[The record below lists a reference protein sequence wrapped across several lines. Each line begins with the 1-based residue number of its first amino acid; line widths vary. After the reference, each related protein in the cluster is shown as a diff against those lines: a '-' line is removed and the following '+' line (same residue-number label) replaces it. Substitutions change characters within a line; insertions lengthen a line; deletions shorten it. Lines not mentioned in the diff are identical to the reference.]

1 MNNQLKVRASM
12 KNALV
17 IYLVLVL
24 HTAFAQLDILNV
36 SIKKNDYQGIR
47 GTVLNDSAF
56 IAVSQTSGV
65 KCYWLGKSGARE
77 VNLPEL
83 NGYPVFAVGATDS
96 TYYYFIKET
105 KKQVFFS
112 ALAVRGDTRK
122 FSKESIVLDSRLY
135 GSYVEN
141 GHLFLLT
148 AEKSGFSLRLLE
160 YDGLAL
166 INNTSFKLSFDLGK
180 FKKKGVSF
188 YHATIPI
195 MPADVDSPIKI
206 VKDKDC
212 IWMSIDEPTAQNPD
226 GSYSRAKTT
235 ITKLDLKTNETTN
248 KVFMETSSFFF
259 NSIVYKN
266 HLYRVVPE
274 NGCRLDIFNI
284 ETEKKIAT
292 YTKEVFKKD
301 NQVVNWVVRDGSK
314 LSVQKVVG
322 DRFTGNSVHPPILL
336 VDSIGNGNVLVS
348 LGQRIEISSRVPNVF
363 PLGLAGVL
371 IPLIATAAIRE
382 IGEGPEIHQYVHFLI
397 KDGTQEF
404 FNEPVTR
411 RQRIDD
417 FEIFLK
423 PSFKGYVQTPSSSF
437 GFYVD
442 TNSTKL
448 NVIRFD

>member
-1 MNNQLKVRASM
+1 MSKYVI
-12 KNALV
+12 KNFVGVYMAL
-17 IYLVLVL
+17 LVHITVAQQEVL
-24 HTAFAQLDILNV
+24 TIN
-36 SIKKNDYQGIR
+36 INKKDYHGIR

-56 IAVSQTSGV
+56 IAINQTSGV
-65 KCYWLGKSGARE
+65 RCYWLDSSSVRE

-83 NGYPVFAVGATDS
+83 NGYPVFAVGGTDS
-96 TYYYFIKET
+96 TYYYFLKET
-105 KKQVFFS
+105 KKQIFFS
-112 ALAVRGDTRK
+112 ALAVKGDTRTLR
-122 FSKESIVLDSRLY
+122 KESIVLDSRLY

-141 GHLFLLT
+141 GHLFLLI
-148 AEKSGFSLRLLE
+148 AEKSGFGLRLLE
-160 YDGLAL
+160 YDGLVL
-166 INNTSFKLSFDLGK
+166 VNNTAFKLLFDLGK

-206 VKDKDC
+206 LKDKDC

-284 ETEKKIAT
+284 ETGKKIAT
-292 YTKEVFKKD
+292 YTKEVSKKD

-314 LSVQKVVG
+314 LRVQKVIG
-322 DRFTGNSVHPPILL
+322 DRFTGNSEHPPILL

-404 FNEPVTR
+404 FNKPVTR

-417 FEIFLK
+417 FEMYLN

-437 GFYVD
+437 GLYID
-442 TNSTKL
+442 ANSTNL
-448 NVIRFD
+448 NVVRFD

>member
-1 MNNQLKVRASM
+1 MNLM
-12 KNALV
+12 KNTLL
-17 IYLVLVL
+17 IYLVFVL
-24 HTAFAQLDILNV
+24 HTSFAQLDLLNL
-36 SIKKNDYQGIR
+36 SIKKNDYQGIQ

-56 IAVSQTSGV
+56 IAISQTSGA
-65 KCYWLGKSGARE
+65 KCYWLSASGARE

-83 NGYPVFAVGATDS
+83 NGYPVFAVGGTDS

-105 KKQVFFS
+105 KKQVFLS
-112 ALAVRGDTRK
+112 ALVVRGETRK

-166 INNTSFKLSFDLGK
+166 VNNTPFKLSFDLGK

-188 YHATIPI
+188 YHAAIPV
-195 MPADVDSPIKI
+195 MPADVDNPIKI

-226 GSYSRAKTT
+226 GTYSQPKTT
-235 ITKLDLKTNETTN
+235 VTKLDLKTTESTSR
-248 KVFMETSSFFF
+248 VFRESSSFSF
-259 NSIVYKN
+259 NSVVYKS
-266 HLYRVVPE
+266 HLYRVAPE

-284 ETEKKIAT
+284 ETGKKIAT
-292 YTKEVFKKD
+292 YTNEVSKKD
-301 NQVVNWVVRDGSK
+301 NQAVNWVVRDGSK

-322 DRFTGNSVHPPILL
+322 DRFTGNSAHSPILL

-404 FNEPVTR
+404 FNKPVTR

-417 FEIFLK
+417 FEVFLK

-437 GFYVD
+437 CFYLD
-442 TNSTKL
+442 ANSTKL
-448 NVIRFD
+448 NVVRFD